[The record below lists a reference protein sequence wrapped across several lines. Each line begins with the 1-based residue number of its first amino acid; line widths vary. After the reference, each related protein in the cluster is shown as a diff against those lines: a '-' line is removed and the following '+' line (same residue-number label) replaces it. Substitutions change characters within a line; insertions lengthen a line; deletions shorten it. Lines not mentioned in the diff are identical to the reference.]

1 MGRRMYYILKIIYEH
16 EDIIAKNILV
26 LLEKYDIH
34 INIKTVYDAIDQIN
48 EFFFDFIH
56 DDLILVRKKIGYSIN
71 KNIFSDGQLQ
81 LLLDSITY
89 HQDLKR
95 NDKEELKDILL
106 KLSSSKQRDRLII
119 NHSEDKELSFSLFIN
134 LNTIMKA
141 IEEKKTI
148 SFEYINYQYENNQFK
163 EVSLKNDYIISP
175 YKIVLNNNHYYIIG
189 YFKQRKNEL
198 SIYRIDRMRYIMIN
212 KESFVEIRE
221 KFNMEETIHNMMNM
235 FSHSE
240 NIDLTIEFHQSILRE
255 IISKFTLEYVEKIG
269 VDWYKSTIKD
279 VQLSDGLIGWIMMLQ
294 DKIKVISPYSL
305 RQEMKNRINKM
316 IEMYE

>member
-34 INIKTVYDAIDQIN
+34 INIKTVYDAINQIN
-48 EFFFDFIH
+48 AFFFDFIH

-163 EVSLKNDYIISP
+163 EVSLKNDYILKLP
-175 YKIVLNNNHYYIIG
+175 V
-189 YFKQRKNEL
+189 
-198 SIYRIDRMRYIMIN
+198 
-212 KESFVEIRE
+212 
-221 KFNMEETIHNMMNM
+221 
-235 FSHSE
+235 
-240 NIDLTIEFHQSILRE
+240 
-255 IISKFTLEYVEKIG
+255 
-269 VDWYKSTIKD
+269 
-279 VQLSDGLIGWIMMLQ
+279 
-294 DKIKVISPYSL
+294 
-305 RQEMKNRINKM
+305 
-316 IEMYE
+316 

>member
-1 MGRRMYYILKIIYEH
+1 
-16 EDIIAKNILV
+16 
-26 LLEKYDIH
+26 
-34 INIKTVYDAIDQIN
+34 
-48 EFFFDFIH
+48 
-56 DDLILVRKKIGYSIN
+56 
-71 KNIFSDGQLQ
+71 
-81 LLLDSITY
+81 
-89 HQDLKR
+89 
-95 NDKEELKDILL
+95 
-106 KLSSSKQRDRLII
+106 
-119 NHSEDKELSFSLFIN
+119 
-134 LNTIMKA
+134 MKA

-221 KFNMEETIHNMMNM
+221 QFNMEETIHNMMNM